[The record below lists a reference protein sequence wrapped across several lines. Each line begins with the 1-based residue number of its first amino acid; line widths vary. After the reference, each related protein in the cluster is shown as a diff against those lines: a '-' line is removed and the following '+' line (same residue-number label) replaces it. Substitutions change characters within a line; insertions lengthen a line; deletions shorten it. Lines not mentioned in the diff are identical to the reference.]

1 MNPRTRL
8 LFVYN
13 ADSGAFNTL
22 ADMGHK
28 LFSPQTYS
36 CSLCAI
42 THGVFREKTR
52 WRQFVASLPVTCD
65 FLHRDEFQKS
75 HPERQDSFPAVF
87 LVKGKKITPCLS
99 AEQLKSCQDM
109 QDLET
114 LISSHCINP
123 TEDSS
128 P

>member
-1 MNPRTRL
+1 MDQKTRL

-36 CSLCAI
+36 CSLCTL
-42 THGVFREKTR
+42 THGVFREKSQ
-52 WRQFVASLPVTCD
+52 WREFVASLPIACD
-65 FLHRDEFQKS
+65 FLHRDEFQKEY
-75 HPERQDSFPAVF
+75 PERQDSFPAVF
-87 LVKGKKITPCLS
+87 LLKGEKITPCLS
-99 AEQLKSCQDM
+99 ARQLESCHDM

-114 LISSHCINP
+114 LIRGHCIDQ
-123 TEDSS
+123 TEDFLQ
-128 P
+128 